1 MRRHMMHPY
10 MNMRPDFDRRPER
23 QEPFSQQDDA
33 DLNAAAEAAQAASGG
48 YEDENPEPARP
59 KGQAA
64 HDEAEQAA
72 EDDAVNDGRD
82 APTSGAQQE
91 ADARCRKELEELR
104 LRTAAEMENFKKR
117 LTREHQEQMR
127 FAAERVLGDLLPS
140 LDNLDLAL
148 QYGSQHEAC
157 KDMLQGVAM
166 TRKLLLDALAKNG
179 LTTVGEV
186 GDEFNPE
193 VHEAV
198 GFEANPDLAPGSVTR
213 VMQRGYKLNDRLL
226 RAAKVMINQ

>member
-1 MRRHMMHPY
+1 MKRHMMHPY
-10 MNMRPDFDRRPER
+10 TTHVGRPRAHEDERETSRPGDFAET
-23 QEPFSQQDDA
+23 PFGPDDA
-33 DLNAAAEAAQAASGG
+33 AR
-48 YEDENPEPARP
+48 EDAP
-59 KGQAA
+59 
-64 HDEAEQAA
+64 AEQA
-72 EDDAVNDGRD
+72 DAVRD
-82 APTSGAQQE
+82 APESASGNEGPATE
-91 ADARCRKELEELR
+91 ATPAGDEEAVARCKAEMEELR

-127 FAAERVLGDLLPS
+127 FAAEKVLGDLLPS

-148 QYGSQHEAC
+148 QYGSKHEAC

-166 TRKLLLDALAKNG
+166 TRKLLLDALAKHG
-179 LTTVGEV
+179 LTAFGEV

-198 GFEANPDLAPGSVTR
+198 GLAADPDLAPGSVTR

>member
-1 MRRHMMHPY
+1 MKRHMMHPY
-10 MNMRPDFDRRPER
+10 TAYRPDARRHEEEREHPRHEGGVPETPAAPEHDAANLADAADAVHDVV
-23 QEPFSQQDDA
+23 EPS
-33 DLNAAAEAAQAASGG
+33 AEAESAPQPEVQA
-48 YEDENPEPARP
+48 EEN
-59 KGQAA
+59 
-64 HDEAEQAA
+64 EA
-72 EDDAVNDGRD
+72 V
-82 APTSGAQQE
+82 
-91 ADARCRKELEELR
+91 ARCKAEMEELR

-127 FAAERVLGDLLPS
+127 FAAEKVLGDLLPS

-166 TRKLLLDALAKNG
+166 TRKLLLDALDKNG
-179 LTTVGEV
+179 LKALGEV

-198 GFEANPDLAPGSVTR
+198 GFEPNADLAPGSVTR

>member
-1 MRRHMMHPY
+1 MKRHMMHPY
-10 MNMRPDFDRRPER
+10 TAYRPDARRHEEER
-23 QEPFSQQDDA
+23 EHPRHEGGFTENGAPQEQD
-33 DLNAAAEAAQAASGG
+33 AAANLA
-48 YEDENPEPARP
+48 D
-59 KGQAA
+59 
-64 HDEAEQAA
+64 
-72 EDDAVNDGRD
+72 
-82 APTSGAQQE
+82 E
-91 ADARCRKELEELR
+91 ADAVRDVVEPGVDAESAPQPEPQGEENEAVARCKAEMEELR

-127 FAAERVLGDLLPS
+127 FAAEKVLGDLLPS

-166 TRKLLLDALAKNG
+166 TRKLLLDALDKNG
-179 LTTVGEV
+179 LKALGEV

-198 GFEANPDLAPGSVTR
+198 GFEPNSDLAPGSVTR

>member
-1 MRRHMMHPY
+1 MKRHLMHPY
-10 MNMRPDFDRRPER
+10 TSQSPNSHRHEDESETPRHESVFGEAQGAPEGSVHEGSIAGQSDARAHGGEPVSEKESAPDAEAPA
-23 QEPFSQQDDA
+23 QDD
-33 DLNAAAEAAQAASGG
+33 EAL
-48 YEDENPEPARP
+48 
-59 KGQAA
+59 
-64 HDEAEQAA
+64 
-72 EDDAVNDGRD
+72 
-82 APTSGAQQE
+82 
-91 ADARCRKELEELR
+91 ARCRAEMEELR
-104 LRTAAEMENFKKR
+104 LRTAADMENFKKR

-127 FAAERVLGDLLPS
+127 FAAEKVLGDLLPS

-166 TRKLLLDALAKNG
+166 TRKLLLDALEKNG
-179 LTTVGEV
+179 LKALGEV
-186 GDEFNPE
+186 GDEFSPE

-198 GFEANPDLAPGSVTR
+198 GFEPNQDLAPGSVTR